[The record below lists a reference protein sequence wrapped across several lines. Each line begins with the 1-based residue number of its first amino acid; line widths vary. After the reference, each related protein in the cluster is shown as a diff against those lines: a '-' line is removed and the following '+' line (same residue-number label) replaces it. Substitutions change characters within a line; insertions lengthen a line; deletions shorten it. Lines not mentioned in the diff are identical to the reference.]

1 MKFSCENETDRLALF
16 AVAGEMT
23 GDDGRRLRQEVTRR
37 IEKRIRDFILD
48 LTQLDFLDSRGLEAL
63 LWVQQQ
69 CHEELGQL
77 RLVGVNEN
85 VLQILTMT
93 RLAPRFTRCADLGQA
108 TSSLG

>member
-23 GDDGRRLRQEVTRR
+23 GDDGQRLRQEVTRR

-48 LTQLDFLDSRGLEAL
+48 LTRLDFLDSRGLEAL

-69 CHEELGQL
+69 CNEELGQL